1 MIHQHMSSREPD
13 KLAEQRTHPVFARML
28 HSAVVAALSLTGIL
42 ATATG
47 AASAEGLCGERHEI
61 LNSIATRHVNP
72 PVATG
77 LAYGEGLIE
86 VLETNDRLT
95 WTIINTMPDGTTCVV
110 GVVESWDERL
120 RKIAPPAS

>member
-42 ATATG
+42 AT
-47 AASAEGLCGERHEI
+47 
-61 LNSIATRHVNP
+61 
-72 PVATG
+72 ATG